1 VCFGVCVCVFW
12 WVGMCVLVGVCVF
25 WWVFMFGGCV
35 LVGVGVGVCGLL
47 LYAPFFELAHR

>member
-1 VCFGVCVCVFW
+1 MCFGVCVCVFW